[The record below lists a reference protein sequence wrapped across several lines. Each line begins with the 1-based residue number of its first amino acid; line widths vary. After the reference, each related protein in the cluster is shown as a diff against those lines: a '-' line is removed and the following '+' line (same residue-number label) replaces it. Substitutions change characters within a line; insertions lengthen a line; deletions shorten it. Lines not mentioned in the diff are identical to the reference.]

1 MSSDYA
7 YPEQRKKKKWKLKEK
22 KKFPYKHGGKW
33 RVQEAMKI
41 LFLISNIK
49 YQTKGLIYQLM
60 HIHMIF
66 ISWINKDFI
75 RVQQII

>member
-33 RVQEAMKI
+33 RVQEAMKNT
-41 LFLISNIK
+41 LSN
-49 YQTKGLIYQLM
+49 L
-60 HIHMIF
+60 
-66 ISWINKDFI
+66 
-75 RVQQII
+75 